1 MNIRI
6 DITFEKDLRKIKNKP
21 LDQKVAL
28 LIREIITAE
37 SLTEIRNLKQL
48 KGSDIHYRIRLG
60 DYRVGLIVS
69 GKTLILVRILHR
81 KEIYRFFP

>member
-6 DITFEKDLRKIKNKP
+6 DITFEKDLRKIKSKP

>member
-6 DITFEKDLRKIKNKP
+6 DVTFEKDLRKIKSKP
-21 LDQKVAL
+21 LDKKVAL
-28 LIREIITAE
+28 LIRELLAAE
-37 SLTEIRNLKQL
+37 SLTEIRNLKLL
-48 KGSDIHYRIRLG
+48 KGSDVHYRIRLG

>member
-6 DITFEKDLRKIKNKP
+6 DTTFEKDLRKIKNKP
-21 LDQKVAL
+21 LEQKVAL
-28 LIREIITAE
+28 LIREIIAEE

-48 KGSDIHYRIRLG
+48 KGSEMHCRIRLG
-60 DYRVGLIVS
+60 DYRVGFIVS

-81 KEIYRFFP
+81 KEIYLFFP

>member
-6 DITFEKDLRKIKNKP
+6 DVTFEKDLRKIKSKP
-21 LDQKVAL
+21 LDKKVAL
-28 LIREIITAE
+28 LIRDLLAAE
-37 SLTEIRNLKQL
+37 SLTEIRNLKML
-48 KGSDIHYRIRLG
+48 KGSDVHYRIRLG

>member
-6 DITFEKDLRKIKNKP
+6 DGTFEKDLRKIKSKP
-21 LDQKVAL
+21 LDKKVAL
-28 LIREIITAE
+28 LIHEIIAANA
-37 SLTEIRNLKQL
+37 LTDLRSIKLL

-60 DYRVGLIVS
+60 DYRIGLILS
-69 GKTLILVRILHR
+69 GTTVILVRILHR

>member
-6 DITFEKDLRKIKNKP
+6 DTTFEKDLRKIKSKP

>member
-6 DITFEKDLRKIKNKP
+6 DETFEKDLRKIKSKP
-21 LDQKVAL
+21 LDKKVAL
-28 LIREIITAE
+28 LIHEIIAAKG
-37 SLTEIRNLKQL
+37 LTDIRNVKLL

-60 DYRVGLIVS
+60 DYRVGLIFS
-69 GKTLILVRILHR
+69 GNTVILVRILHR

>member
-6 DITFEKDLRKIKNKP
+6 DITFEKDLRKIKSKP

-37 SLTEIRNLKQL
+37 ALTEIRNLKQL

>member
-6 DITFEKDLRKIKNKP
+6 DTTFEKNLRKIKNKP
-21 LDQKVAL
+21 LEQKVAL
-28 LIREIITAE
+28 LIREIIAAD
-37 SLTEIRNLKQL
+37 SLTEIRNLNLL

-60 DYRVGLIVS
+60 DYKVGLIVS

>member
-6 DITFEKDLRKIKNKP
+6 DETFEKDLRKIKSKP
-21 LDQKVAL
+21 LDKKVAL
-28 LIREIITAE
+28 LIRDLLAAE
-37 SLTEIRNLKQL
+37 SLTEIRNLKLL
-48 KGSDIHYRIRLG
+48 KGSDVHYRIRLG

>member
-6 DITFEKDLRKIKNKP
+6 DETFEKDLRKIKSKP
-21 LDQKVAL
+21 LDKKVAL
-28 LIREIITAE
+28 LIRELLAAE
-37 SLTEIRNLKQL
+37 SLTEIRNLKLL
-48 KGSDIHYRIRLG
+48 KGSDVHYRIRLG

>member
-1 MNIRI
+1 MNVRI
-6 DITFEKDLRKIKNKP
+6 DTTFEKDLRKIKSKP
-21 LDQKVAL
+21 LKQKVAL
-28 LIREIITAE
+28 LIREILTAE
-37 SLTEIRNLKQL
+37 SLTEIRNLKLL
-48 KGSDIHYRIRLG
+48 KGSDVHYRIRLG